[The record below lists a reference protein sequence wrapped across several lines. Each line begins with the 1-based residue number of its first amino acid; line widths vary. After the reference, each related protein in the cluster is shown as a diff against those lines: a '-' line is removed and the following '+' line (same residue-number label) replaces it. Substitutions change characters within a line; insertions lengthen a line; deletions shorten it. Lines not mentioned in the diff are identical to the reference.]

1 MKTRTPPTLNVP
13 CAGCKRLRRKCTA
26 DCIFVPYFPATEPE
40 KFAEVHRVFG
50 ASNVTK
56 MLRDIPV
63 SQRGDAVSSL
73 VFEART
79 RLKDPVYGCVSTM
92 AALQHQVNQLQAELL
107 AARAENASLGAQ
119 LSEVM
124 LLLSTV
130 TPRASTSAQS
140 LEAGNSVDVAITSAF
155 DRCYSPGPIVS

>member
-1 MKTRTPPTLNVP
+1 MKTRSPIQNVP

-79 RLKDPVYGCVSTM
+79 RLKDPVYGCVSTI
-92 AALQHQVNQLQAELL
+92 AALQHQVTQLQAELL

-124 LLLSTV
+124 LLLSTTV
-130 TPRASTSAQS
+130 TPRASTSPQS
-140 LEAGNSVDVAITSAF
+140 LEASNGVDAAISAF
-155 DRCYSPGPIVS
+155 DKCYSPGPIVS